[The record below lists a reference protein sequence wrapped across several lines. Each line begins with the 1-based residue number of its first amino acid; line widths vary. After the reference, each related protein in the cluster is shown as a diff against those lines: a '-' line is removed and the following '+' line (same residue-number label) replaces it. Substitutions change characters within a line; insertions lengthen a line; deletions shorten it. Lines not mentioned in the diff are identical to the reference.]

1 MENQDDQFHQAILPL
16 QLLADLMALIGAN
29 SDKINVLTYNDLEW
43 NGDWDYKNHYPNELM
58 AWKKSLKNK
67 TQDPNKF
74 HVLFQHDVDN
84 CPARTMDLLEVQKEY
99 GIRSNVM
106 IFNNKID
113 RKHLKKTGKAIPSDY
128 PIDHNRLAEF
138 EKGGFVIGYHSNA
151 YEQAEFDRD
160 KASRLFVRDV
170 EELRS
175 KHSIKV
181 FCPHGGNRDENGQ
194 SNAAL
199 DFPTPLRQSLRW
211 VLNKHTIRLD
221 GRYSD
226 GGIRGARRNPE
237 GRDLREHVLSWK
249 PGKRYRILVHPQY
262 YGTTHRRSPKLT
274 PNASWYSELLDCY
287 GGGRGLEDWW
297 GPVAKKLKLS
307 LPTANVS

>member
-1 MENQDDQFHQAILPL
+1 MGNQDKQFHQSILPL
-16 QLLADLMALIGAN
+16 QFLADFMALIGAN
-29 SDKINVLTYNDLEW
+29 PDKINVFTYNDLEW
-43 NGDWDYKNHYPNELM
+43 NGDWDYKNHYPNELR

-67 TQDPNKF
+67 AQDPNKI

-84 CPARTMDLLEVQKEY
+84 CPDRTMDLLEVQEEY

-113 RKHLKKTGKAIPSDY
+113 RKHLKKTGEATPSNY
-128 PIDHNRLAEF
+128 PIDHNRFAEL
-138 EKGGFVIGYHSNA
+138 ERGGFVIGYHSNA

-160 KASRLFVRDV
+160 KASEIFVQDV

-175 KHSIKV
+175 KHSIQV
-181 FCPHGGNRDENGQ
+181 FCPHGGNRDENGE
-194 SNAAL
+194 SNATL
-199 DFPTPLRQSLRW
+199 DLPVTLRRSLKW
-211 VLNKHTIRLD
+211 VLNKYTIRLD

-226 GGIRGARRNPE
+226 GGIRGARQNPE
-237 GRDLREHVLSWK
+237 SRDLREHVLSWK

-262 YGTTHRRSPKLT
+262 YGTTYCRSTKLI
-274 PNASWYSELLDCY
+274 PRASWYSDLLDCY
-287 GGGRGLEDWW
+287 DNDRGLEDWW